1 MFANDVMDE
10 GLIYKIYK
18 IFRQL
23 NNNKPTKQPSQKKK
37 KGRRPIFGKMEKID
51 ISPKKTCRLPTG
63 T

>member
-23 NNNKPTKQPSQKKK
+23 NNKKPTKQPSQKKK
-37 KGRRPIFGKMEKID
+37 GAEDPFLEKW
-51 ISPKKTCRLPTG
+51 KK
-63 T
+63 